1 MFLLDATQGTQLD
14 TERLLLRPTR
24 RTDLSQLHE
33 AIEATLPEL
42 VRWLPWARL
51 THDKR
56 DSRQYLRHA
65 RSTWTRR
72 AAFEYVLEARST
84 HTLVGMASVHRI
96 DWYRRCAG
104 LGYWIRKEMW
114 GQGFAT
120 EAGAA
125 LVERALLVWEL
136 HRIEAHIATDNIASQ
151 RVIEKL
157 GFQREGVAR
166 QIEFVNGRYLDH
178 IQYSLLRGDF
188 LEAETSE

>member
-1 MFLLDATQGTQLD
+1 VFLLDATQGTQLD
-14 TERLLLRPTR
+14 TERLLLRPSR
-24 RTDLSQLHE
+24 RGDLAQLHE
-33 AIEATLPEL
+33 AIQATLPEL
-42 VRWLPWARL
+42 VRWLPWARP

-72 AAFEYVLEARST
+72 AAFEYVLEARDT
-84 HTLVGMASVHRI
+84 KQLVGMASVHRI

-125 LVERALLVWEL
+125 LVERSLLVWEL

-157 GFQREGVAR
+157 GFQREGIAR

-178 IQYSLLRGDF
+178 VQYSLLRGDF
-188 LEAETSE
+188 LETSE